1 MYSNLLVPLL
11 IALALA
17 LTALVLVAARQPV
30 ARRLAFRQLAR
41 RRTEAALVTGGSV
54 LGTAII
60 IGALVVG
67 DTLNFSVRQ
76 EAYRTLGPV
85 DERVVAPPG
94 PAGRTVAERLAA
106 LADDPDIDGVLSAQA
121 AQASAVSRSGGRTVA
136 EPRVLAWQMDF
147 DKASGFGAA
156 GGESGIDGPN
166 PEPGEV
172 VINAPLA
179 QSLRVGAGQ
188 PITLYLF
195 GTPHTYRVDRVV
207 PEQGLAGVGL
217 GGRLNRDAFLAPGA
231 LDAAARAAASDA
243 GPRSV
248 TFVSNRGGVESG
260 NALTPQVTSD
270 IRRALGPVAAET
282 AIETPKQTV
291 LRDAKQAGDSL
302 GALFLMIGSFS
313 IIAGALL
320 LVNIFVMLGE
330 ERKSQMGMMRAI
342 GMKRSRL
349 VSSFTVE
356 GATYALLSAVPG
368 VAIGVAVG
376 WGVAVVA
383 AEIFSG
389 WSVGGSSIRIA
400 FAVTPTSVVN
410 GLAMGL
416 LIAFA
421 AILATSVRISRFNI
435 IAAIRDLPTTPGR
448 EPRRRLLVVF
458 TALAVL
464 CALVAV
470 PAVARSQPDATYLMP
485 ALALAFATPLLLRVL
500 PRHAATTLVAGT
512 VLAWTLLAP
521 VVRPRIFDT
530 PSMSVYVVQ
539 GALAAFSAVVL
550 VSNNQ
555 KTLVRP
561 ARRFLERPSE
571 SGLAARLAVAYPL
584 AKRFRTGATLVMYT
598 LIVFVLVLLT
608 QISGILR
615 AGVDG
620 VVTDATA
627 GYSLRL
633 DYNPQVAGERLIAE
647 LRTGPSAAGIAKVT
661 PLLNATGRATDPGH
675 RSTQP
680 LDVAAV
686 GVPEAAITG
695 ITFRERLS
703 GLPNDPAVWNALA
716 TDPRYV
722 VIDGFFG
729 STGGPAGDYYDP
741 GDTLTVTDPRT
752 GRSEQKVIAGVL
764 SNGMV
769 FYPGTGASSTTYPVV
784 MGERGMRE
792 LFDDQAQNASALV
805 STRPGTSPDTLATQ
819 LQGEQLSS
827 SLVATPIASEI
838 RDQFDSST
846 AFFRLMQGFL
856 ALGLGIGITGLGV
869 VMVRAV
875 RERRRTIGILRALG
889 FRARTVQ
896 RSFLWESAF
905 VAVEGIVLGSLLGV
919 LTTWL
924 MYANSAAFTGLEGG
938 FPIEWTSIGGLA
950 AATFAASLL
959 ATVGPAR
966 RAASIR
972 PARAVRVAD

>member
-1 MYSNLLVPLL
+1 MYPNLLAPLL
-11 IALALA
+11 IALACALA
-17 LTALVLVAARQPV
+17 GLVLVAVRQPV
-30 ARRLAFRQLAR
+30 SRRLAFRQLAR
-41 RRTEAALVTGGSV
+41 RRTEAALVIGGSV

-94 PAGRTVAERLAA
+94 PAGRTVTERLAA
-106 LADDPDIDGVLSAQA
+106 LADSPDVDGVLNAKA
-121 AQASAVSRSGGRTVA
+121 TQASAVGRTDSRTVA

-147 DKASGFGAA
+147 KEASRFGAP
-156 GGESGIDGPN
+156 GGDPGLGGPN
-166 PEPGEV
+166 PEPGQV
-172 VINAPLA
+172 VINEPLA
-179 QSLRVGAGQ
+179 RSLRVRAGE

-195 GTPHTYRVDRVV
+195 GTPQTYRVDRVV

-217 GGRLNRDAFLAPGA
+217 GGRLNRDAFLAPGT
-231 LDAAARAAASDA
+231 LDSAARAAGAE
-243 GPRSV
+243 PRSV

-260 NALTPQVTSD
+260 DALTARVTAD
-270 IRRALGPVAAET
+270 IRQALGPLSGQA
-282 AIETPKQTV
+282 AIETPKHTV

-330 ERKSQMGMMRAI
+330 ERKSQMGMVRAV

-349 VSSFTVE
+349 VGSFTLE
-356 GATYALLSAVPG
+356 GAAYALLSAVPG
-368 VAIGVAVG
+368 VAIGVGVG

-383 AEIFSG
+383 AEIFRG

-400 FAVTPTSVVN
+400 FAVTPTSILN
-410 GLAMGL
+410 GLALGL
-416 LIAFA
+416 LIALA
-421 AILATSVRISRFNI
+421 AVLATSVRISRFNI
-435 IAAIRDLPTTPGR
+435 IAAIRDLPASPGR
-448 EPRRRLLVVF
+448 RPRRRLLIVSS
-458 TALAVL
+458 TLAVL

-485 ALALAFATPLLLRVL
+485 ALALAFATPALLRVL
-500 PRHAATTLVAGT
+500 PRHATTTLVAGA
-512 VLAWTLLAP
+512 VLLWTLLAP

-530 PSMSVYVVQ
+530 PSMSVYVIQ

-550 VSNNQ
+550 VSDNQ
-555 KTLVRP
+555 RTLLRPVRG
-561 ARRFLERPSE
+561 FLEKPSE

-608 QISGILR
+608 EISGVLR

-620 VVTDATA
+620 VVADATA

-633 DYNPQVAGERLIAE
+633 DYNPQVAGDRLAAE
-647 LRTGPSAAGIAKVT
+647 LRNGPSAAGISAVT
-661 PLLNATGRATDPGH
+661 PLLNATGRATDPGN

-686 GVPEAAITG
+686 GVPDGSITG
-695 ITFRERLS
+695 ITFRERLT
-703 GLPNDPAVWNALA
+703 GLADDPAVWRALA
-716 TDPRYV
+716 ADPRYV
-722 VIDGFFG
+722 VLDGFFG

-741 GDTLTVTDPRT
+741 GDTLTLTDPRT

-764 SNGMV
+764 DNGRV

-784 MGERGMRE
+784 MGEGGMRG
-792 LFDDQAQNASALV
+792 LFGDQAQNASALV
-805 STRPGTSPDTLATQ
+805 RTRPGTSPDALAPQ

-827 SLVATPIASEI
+827 SLVATPIASDI
-838 RDQFDSST
+838 RRQFDSST

-856 ALGLGIGITGLGV
+856 ALGLGVGITGLGV

-875 RERRRTIGILRALG
+875 RERRRTIGILRGLG
-889 FRARTVQ
+889 FQARTVQ

-924 MYANSAAFTGLEGG
+924 MYQNSAAFEGLEGG
-938 FPIEWTSIGGLA
+938 FPVEWAGVGGLA

-959 ATVGPAR
+959 ATIGPAR
-966 RAASIR
+966 RAAAIR
-972 PARAVRVAD
+972 PALAVRVAE

>member
-1 MYSNLLVPLL
+1 MYPNLLVPLL
-11 IALALA
+11 VVLAVALAV
-17 LTALVLVAARQPV
+17 LVLVAVRQPV
-30 ARRLAFRQLAR
+30 PRRLAFRQLAR
-41 RRTEAALVTGGSV
+41 RRTEAALVIGGSV

-85 DERVVAPPG
+85 DERVVAPAG
-94 PAGRTVAERLAA
+94 PVGRTVTERLAG
-106 LADDPDIDGVLSAQA
+106 LADDHDVDGVLSAEVT
-121 AQASAVSRSGGRTVA
+121 QASAVSGTGSRTVA

-147 DKASGFGAA
+147 KEAAGFGAQ
-156 GGESGIDGPN
+156 GGDSGLGGPN
-166 PEPGEV
+166 PKPGHV
-172 VINAPLA
+172 VVNEPLA
-179 QSLRVGAGQ
+179 RSLSVGAGQ

-195 GTPHTYRVDRVV
+195 GAPQTFRVDRVV
-207 PEQGLAGVGL
+207 PERGLAGVGL
-217 GGRLNRDAFLAPGA
+217 GGRMNHDAFLAPGT
-231 LDAAARAAASDA
+231 LESAARAA
-243 GPRSV
+243 GGEPRSV

-260 NALTPQVTSD
+260 DALTARVTAD
-270 IRRALGPVAAET
+270 IRRTLGPHADQT
-282 AIETPKQTV
+282 AIETPKHTV

-330 ERKSQMGMMRAI
+330 ERKSQMGMVRAV

-349 VSSFTVE
+349 VGSFTLE
-356 GATYALLSAVPG
+356 GAAYALLSALPG
-368 VAIGVAVG
+368 VAIGVGVG

-383 AEIFSG
+383 AEVFRG

-400 FAVTPTSVVN
+400 FAVTPTSVLN

-416 LIAFA
+416 LIALA
-421 AILATSVRISRFNI
+421 AILATSLRISRFNI
-435 IAAIRDLPTTPGR
+435 IAAIRDLPASPGR
-448 EPRRRLLVVF
+448 GPRRRLLIVSG
-458 TALAVL
+458 ALALL
-464 CALVAV
+464 CALVAF

-485 ALALAFATPLLLRVL
+485 ALALAFATPALLRVL
-500 PRHAATTLVAGT
+500 PRHATTNLVAGA

-530 PSMSVYVVQ
+530 PSMSVYVIQ

-550 VSNNQ
+550 VSENQ
-555 KTLVRP
+555 KALLRP
-561 ARRFLERPSE
+561 ARRLLERPSE

-608 QISGILR
+608 EISGILR

-620 VVTDATA
+620 VVADATA

-633 DYNPQVAGERLIAE
+633 DYNPQSSPGRFVSE
-647 LRTGPSAAGIAKVT
+647 LRNGRSAAEIAAVT

-675 RSTQP
+675 RSPQP
-680 LDVAAV
+680 LDAAVV
-686 GVPEAAITG
+686 GVPDGAVTG
-695 ITFRERLS
+695 ITFRERLP
-703 GLPNDPAVWNALA
+703 GLADDATVWRALA
-716 TDPRYV
+716 SDPRYV

-741 GDTLTVTDPRT
+741 GDALTLTDPRT

-769 FYPGTGASSTTYPVV
+769 FYPGTGSRSTTYPVV
-784 MGERGMRE
+784 TSEQATRE
-792 LFDDQAQNASALV
+792 LFGDQAQNASALV
-805 STRPGTSPDTLATQ
+805 RNRPGTSPDALASR

-827 SLVATPIASEI
+827 SLVATPIESDV
-838 RDQFDSST
+838 RRQFDSST
-846 AFFRLMQGFL
+846 AFFRLMQSFL
-856 ALGLGIGITGLGV
+856 ALGLGVGITGLGV
-869 VMVRAV
+869 VMVRSV

-889 FRARTVQ
+889 FRARTIQ

-905 VAVEGIVLGSLLGV
+905 IATEGIVLGSLLGV

-924 MYANSAAFTGLEGG
+924 MYSNSAAFEGLEGG
-938 FPIEWTSIGGLA
+938 FPVEWGNITGLA

-959 ATVGPAR
+959 ATIGPAR
-966 RAASIR
+966 RAAAIR
-972 PARAVRVAD
+972 PALAVRVSE

>member
-1 MYSNLLVPLL
+1 MYPNLLVPLL
-11 IALALA
+11 SALVLALA
-17 LTALVLVAARQPV
+17 ALVLVAVRQPV
-30 ARRLAFRQLAR
+30 SRRLAFRQVAR
-41 RRTEAALVTGGSV
+41 RRTEAVLVIGGSM
-54 LGTAII
+54 LGTAIV

-94 PAGRTVAERLAA
+94 PTGRVVTERLAG
-106 LADDPDIDGVLSAQA
+106 LVGDPDVDGVLNAGA
-121 AQASAVSRSGGRTVA
+121 AQASAVSGAGGRKVA

-147 DKASGFGAA
+147 DKASRFGAA
-156 GGESGIDGPN
+156 GGDSGLGGPN
-166 PEPGEV
+166 PKPGQV
-172 VINAPLA
+172 VVNEPLA
-179 QSLRVGAGQ
+179 RSLSVGAGD
-188 PITLYLF
+188 PITVYLF
-195 GTPHTYRVDRVV
+195 GAPQTYRVERVV

-217 GGRLNRDAFLAPGA
+217 GGRLNRDVFLPPQA
-231 LDAAARAAASDA
+231 LDSAARAA
-243 GPRSV
+243 GTEPRSV

-260 NALTPQVTSD
+260 EALTDRVTTD
-270 IRRALGPVAAET
+270 IRQALGPLADQT
-282 AIETPKQTV
+282 AIDTPKHTV

-330 ERKSQMGMMRAI
+330 ERKSQMGMVRAV

-349 VSSFTVE
+349 VGSFTLE
-356 GATYALLSAVPG
+356 GATYALLSALPG

-383 AEIFSG
+383 AQIFQG

-400 FAVTPTSVVN
+400 FAITPTSVLN

-435 IAAIRDLPTTPGR
+435 IAAIRDLPATPGQR
-448 EPRRRLLVVF
+448 PRRRLLAVS
-458 TALAVL
+458 TTLAVL

-485 ALALAFATPLLLRVL
+485 ALALAFATPALLRVL
-500 PRHAATTLVAGT
+500 PRHTVTTLVAGA

-521 VVRPRIFDT
+521 VIRPRIFDT
-530 PSMSVYVVQ
+530 PSMSVYVIQ

-550 VSNNQ
+550 VSDNQ
-555 KTLVRP
+555 KTLLRPVR
-561 ARRFLERPSE
+561 RLLQRPTE
-571 SGLAARLAVAYPL
+571 GGLAARLAVAYPL

-608 QISGILR
+608 EISGILR

-620 VVTDATA
+620 VVADATA

-633 DYNPQVAGERLIAE
+633 DYNPEVAGDRLVSD
-647 LRTGPSAAGIAKVT
+647 LRGGPSAAGISAVT
-661 PLLNATGRATDPGH
+661 PLLNATGRATDPGG
-675 RSTQP
+675 RGPQP
-680 LDVAAV
+680 LDTAVV
-686 GVPEAAITG
+686 GVPDGAISG
-695 ITFRERLS
+695 ITFRERLP
-703 GLPNDPAVWNALA
+703 GLADDPAVWRALA
-716 TDPRYV
+716 SDPRYV
-722 VIDGFFG
+722 VLDGFFG
-729 STGGPAGDYYDP
+729 STGGPVGDYYDP
-741 GDTLTVTDPRT
+741 GDTLTLTDPRT

-784 MGERGMRE
+784 MSEQATHE
-792 LFDDQAQNASALV
+792 LFGSQAQNASALV
-805 STRPGTSPDTLATQ
+805 RTSPGTAPDTLATQ

-827 SLVATPIASEI
+827 SLVATPIESDI
-838 RDQFDSST
+838 RRQFDSST

-856 ALGLGIGITGLGV
+856 VLGLGVGITGLGV

-896 RSFLWESAF
+896 RSFLWESTF

-924 MYANSAAFTGLEGG
+924 MYQNSAAFEGLEGG
-938 FPIEWTSIGGLA
+938 FPVEWASVGGLA
-950 AATFAASLL
+950 AATFVASLL
-959 ATVGPAR
+959 ATIGPAR
-966 RAASIR
+966 RAAAIR
-972 PARAVRVAD
+972 PALAVRVTE

>member
-1 MYSNLLVPLL
+1 MYPNLLVPLL
-11 IALALA
+11 AALALA
-17 LTALVLVAARQPV
+17 LAALVVVAVRQPV
-30 ARRLAFRQLAR
+30 SRRLAFRQVAR
-41 RRTEAALVTGGSV
+41 RRTEAALVIGGSM
-54 LGTAII
+54 LGTAIV

-94 PAGRTVAERLAA
+94 PTGRAVTERLAV
-106 LADDPDIDGVLSAQA
+106 LTGDPDVDGVLSAQA
-121 AQASAVSRSGGRTVA
+121 TQASAVSGTAGLRAA

-147 DKASGFGAA
+147 DKAARFGSPGGDSGLG
-156 GGESGIDGPN
+156 GPN
-166 PEPGEV
+166 PEPGTV
-172 VINAPLA
+172 VVNEPLA
-179 QSLRVGAGQ
+179 RSLSLGAGD

-195 GTPHTYRVDRVV
+195 GAPGTYRVERVV

-217 GGRLNRDAFLAPGA
+217 GGRLNRDVFLPPGT
-231 LDAAARAAASDA
+231 LDSAARAAGAE
-243 GPRSV
+243 PRSV
-248 TFVSNRGGVESG
+248 TFVSNRGGVEG
-260 NALTPQVTSD
+260 GEALTDRVTAD
-270 IRRALGPVAAET
+270 IRQALGPFAGRT
-282 AIETPKQTV
+282 TIETPKHTV
-291 LRDAKQAGDSL
+291 LRDARQAGDSL

-330 ERKSQMGMMRAI
+330 ERKSQMGMVRAV

-349 VSSFTVE
+349 VGSFALE
-356 GATYALLSAVPG
+356 GATYASLSALPG

-383 AEIFSG
+383 AQIFQG

-400 FAVTPTSVVN
+400 FAVTPTSILN
-410 GLAMGL
+410 GLALGL

-435 IAAIRDLPTTPGR
+435 IAAIRDLPTAPGR
-448 EPRRRLLVVF
+448 GPRRRLLAVC

-464 CALVAV
+464 CAFAAV

-485 ALALAFATPLLLRVL
+485 ALALAFATPALLRVL
-500 PRHAATTLVAGT
+500 PRHTVTTSVAGA

-521 VVRPRIFDT
+521 VLRPRIFDA
-530 PSMSVYVVQ
+530 PSMSVYVIQ
-539 GALAAFSAVVL
+539 GSLAAFSAVVL
-550 VSNNQ
+550 VSDNQ
-555 KTLVRP
+555 KTLLRPVR
-561 ARRFLERPSE
+561 RLLQRPTE

-608 QISGILR
+608 EISGILR

-620 VVTDATA
+620 VVSDATA

-633 DYNPQVAGERLIAE
+633 DYNPQVAGDRLVSDI
-647 LRTGPSAAGIAKVT
+647 RGGPSGARISAVT
-661 PLLNATGRATDPGH
+661 PLLNATGQATDPGH
-675 RSTQP
+675 RSPRP
-680 LDVAAV
+680 LDTAVV
-686 GVPEAAITG
+686 GVPDGAISG
-695 ITFRERLS
+695 ITFRERLP
-703 GLPNDPAVWNALA
+703 GLANDAAVWRALA
-716 TDPRYV
+716 SDPRYV
-722 VIDGFFG
+722 VLDAFFG

-741 GDTLTVTDPRT
+741 GDGLTLKDPRT

-764 SNGMV
+764 SNGLV

-784 MGERGMRE
+784 MSAQGTRE
-792 LFDDQAQNASALV
+792 LFGAQAQNASALV
-805 STRPGTSPDTLATQ
+805 RTGPGTSPDALATR

-827 SLVATPIASEI
+827 SLVATPIESDI
-838 RDQFDSST
+838 RRQFDSST

-856 ALGLGIGITGLGV
+856 ALGLGVGITGLGV

-896 RSFLWESAF
+896 RSFLWESSF

-924 MYANSAAFTGLEGG
+924 MYANSAAFEGLEGG
-938 FPIEWTSIGGLA
+938 FPVEWTSICGLA

-959 ATVGPAR
+959 ATIGPAR
-966 RAASIR
+966 RAAAIR
-972 PARAVRVAD
+972 PALAVRVTE

>member
-1 MYSNLLVPLL
+1 MYPNLLAPLL
-11 IALALA
+11 IALAVALA
-17 LTALVLVAARQPV
+17 ALVLVTARQPV
-30 ARRLAFRQLAR
+30 SRRLAFRQIAR
-41 RRTEAALVTGGSV
+41 RRTEAALVIGGSV

-85 DERVVAPPG
+85 DERVIAPPG
-94 PAGRTVAERLAA
+94 PAGRTVAERLAV
-106 LADDPDIDGVLSAQA
+106 LADDPDVDGVLNAQA
-121 AQASAVSRSGGRTVA
+121 SQASAVSRSGGRTVA

-166 PEPGEV
+166 PKPGEV

-195 GTPHTYRVDRVV
+195 GTPHTYRVDRVL

-217 GGRLNRDAFLAPGA
+217 GGRLNRDVFLAPA
-231 LDAAARAAASDA
+231 TLESAARAARAE
-243 GPRSV
+243 PRSV

-260 NALTPQVTSD
+260 DALTPQVTSD
-270 IRRALGPVAAET
+270 IRRALGPLAAQT
-282 AIETPKQTV
+282 AVETPKHTV

-330 ERKSQMGMMRAI
+330 ERKAQMGMVRAI

-356 GATYALLSAVPG
+356 GACYALLSAVPG

-400 FAVTPTSVVN
+400 FAITPTSVLN

-435 IAAIRDLPTTPGR
+435 IAAIRDLPATPGH
-448 EPRRRLLVVF
+448 EPRRRLLVVS
-458 TALAVL
+458 TALAAL

-500 PRHAATTLVAGT
+500 PRHTATTLVAGT

-530 PSMSVYVVQ
+530 PSMSVYVIQ

-555 KTLVRP
+555 RTLIRP

-608 QISGILR
+608 EISGILR

-620 VVTDATA
+620 VVDDATA

-647 LRTGPSAAGIAKVT
+647 LRTGPSAAGIATVT

-686 GVPEAAITG
+686 GVPAGAITG

-729 STGGPAGDYYDP
+729 STGGPGGDYYDP

-792 LFDDQAQNASALV
+792 LFADQAQNASALV
-805 STRPGTSPDTLATQ
+805 STRPGTSPDALAPQ

-838 RDQFDSST
+838 RHQFDSST

-905 VAVEGIVLGSLLGV
+905 VAAEGIVLGSLLGV

-950 AATFAASLL
+950 AATFVASLL
-959 ATVGPAR
+959 ATIGPAR
-966 RAASIR
+966 RAAAIR
-972 PARAVRVAD
+972 PARAVRVTE

>member
-1 MYSNLLVPLL
+1 MMYPNLLTPLL
-11 IALALA
+11 VALALA
-17 LTALVLVAARQPV
+17 LAALVLVAVRQPV
-30 ARRLAFRQLAR
+30 SRRLAFRQVAR
-41 RRTEAALVTGGSV
+41 RRTEAALVIGGSV

-94 PAGRTVAERLAA
+94 PAGRAVADRLAA
-106 LADDPDIDGVLSAQA
+106 LMDDPDVDGVLSARA
-121 AQASAVSRSGGRTVA
+121 TQASAVSRSDDGTVA

-147 DKASGFGAA
+147 DRAADFGAA
-156 GGESGIDGPN
+156 GGKSGIDGPG
-166 PEPGEV
+166 PKPGGV
-172 VINAPLA
+172 VINTPLA
-179 QSLRVGAGQ
+179 QSLGVGAGE

-217 GGRLNRDAFLAPGA
+217 GGRLNRDAFVAPGV
-231 LDAAARAAASDA
+231 LDAAARAAGAE
-243 GPRSV
+243 PRSV
-248 TFVSNRGGVESG
+248 TFVSNRGGVEG
-260 NALTPQVTSD
+260 GDALTPQVTSD
-270 IRRALGPVAAET
+270 IRQALGPLAAQT
-282 AIETPKQTV
+282 AIETPKHTV

-330 ERKSQMGMMRAI
+330 ERKSQMGMVRAI

-349 VSSFTVE
+349 VASFTVE
-356 GATYALLSAVPG
+356 GAAYALLSALPG
-368 VAIGVAVG
+368 VAIGVGVG

-400 FAVTPTSVVN
+400 FAVTPTSILN
-410 GLAMGL
+410 GVALGL

-435 IAAIRDLPTTPGR
+435 IAAIRDLPAAPGR
-448 EPRRRLLVVF
+448 APRRRLLVVSS
-458 TALAVL
+458 ALAVL
-464 CALVAV
+464 CAFAAV

-485 ALALAFATPLLLRVL
+485 ALALAFATPALLRLL
-500 PRHAATTLVAGT
+500 PRHTVTTLVAGA

-550 VSNNQ
+550 VSDNQ
-555 KTLVRP
+555 KTLLRPVR
-561 ARRFLERPSE
+561 RLLERPSE

-608 QISGILR
+608 EISGILR

-620 VVTDATA
+620 VVDDATA

-633 DYNPQVAGERLIAE
+633 DYNPQVAGDRLVAE
-647 LRTGPSAAGIAKVT
+647 LSGGPSAAGIATVA
-661 PLLNATGRATDPGH
+661 PLLNAAGRATDPGN
-675 RSTQP
+675 RSDQP
-680 LDVAAV
+680 LDIAAV
-686 GVPEAAITG
+686 GVPDGAITG
-695 ITFRERLS
+695 ITFRERLP
-703 GLPNDPAVWNALA
+703 GLDDDPAVWRALA
-716 TDPRYV
+716 TDPRFV

-752 GRSEQKVIAGVL
+752 GRDAEKVIAGVL

-792 LFDDQAQNASALV
+792 LFADQAQNASALV
-805 STRPGTSPDTLATQ
+805 GTRPGTSPDTLATQ

-838 RDQFDSST
+838 RGQFDSST

-856 ALGLGIGITGLGV
+856 ALGLGVGITGLGV

-889 FRARTVQ
+889 FRARTVR
-896 RSFLWESAF
+896 RSFLAESAF
-905 VAVEGIVLGSLLGV
+905 VAAEGIVLGSLLGV

-924 MYANSAAFTGLEGG
+924 MYHNSAAFTGLEGG
-938 FPIEWTSIGGLA
+938 FPIAWGSIGGLA

-959 ATVGPAR
+959 ATLGPAR
-966 RAASIR
+966 RAAAIR
-972 PARAVRVAD
+972 PARAVRVAE

>member
-1 MYSNLLVPLL
+1 MMYPNLLAPLL
-11 IALALA
+11 VALAVALVALAL
-17 LTALVLVAARQPV
+17 VAVRQPV
-30 ARRLAFRQLAR
+30 SRRLAFRQLAR
-41 RRTEAALVTGGSV
+41 RRTEAALVIGGSV

-94 PAGRTVAERLAA
+94 PAGRTVAERLAV
-106 LADDPDIDGVLSAQA
+106 LTGDPDVDGVLTAQA
-121 AQASAVSRSGGRTVA
+121 TQASAVSRSGGHPVA

-147 DKASGFGAA
+147 DKASRFGTP
-156 GGESGIDGPN
+156 GGESGLAGPA
-166 PEPGEV
+166 PKPGEV
-172 VINAPLA
+172 VVNAPLA
-179 QSLRVGAGQ
+179 QSLRVGAGE

-195 GTPHTYRVDRVV
+195 GVPHTFRVDRVA

-217 GGRLNRDAFLAPGA
+217 GGRLNRNAFLAPGT
-231 LDAAARAAASDA
+231 LDAAARAAGTEA
-243 GPRSV
+243 RSV

-260 NALTPQVTSD
+260 DALTPAVTAD
-270 IRRALGPVAAET
+270 IREAMGPLSGRA
-282 AIETPKQTV
+282 AIDTPKHTV
-291 LRDAKQAGDSL
+291 LRDAQKAGDSL

-330 ERKSQMGMMRAI
+330 ERKAQMGMVRAI

-349 VSSFTVE
+349 VGSFTLE
-356 GATYALLSAVPG
+356 GAAYALLSALPG

-383 AEIFSG
+383 AQIFEG
-389 WSVGGSSIRIA
+389 WSVGGSSLRIA
-400 FAVTPTSVVN
+400 FDVTPTSLLN

-421 AILATSVRISRFNI
+421 AILGTSVRISRFNI
-435 IAAIRDLPTTPGR
+435 IAAIRDLPSAPGR
-448 EPRRRLLVVF
+448 GPRRRLLVVCGALSVLF
-458 TALAVL
+458 TLA
-464 CALVAV
+464 AV

-485 ALALAFATPLLLRVL
+485 ALALAFATPVLLRVM
-500 PRHAATTLVAGT
+500 PRHTVTTLVAGA

-521 VVRPRIFDT
+521 VLRPRIFDT
-530 PSMSVYVVQ
+530 PSMSVYVIQ
-539 GALAAFSAVVL
+539 GSLAAFSAVVL

-555 KTLVRP
+555 KTLLRP
-561 ARRFLERPSE
+561 VRRFLERPSE
-571 SGLAARLAVAYPL
+571 SGLATRLAVAYPL

-608 QISGILR
+608 EISGILR

-620 VVTDATA
+620 VVADATA

-633 DYNPQVAGERLIAE
+633 DYNPQVAGDRLPTE
-647 LRTGPSAAGIAKVT
+647 LSGGPSAAGISAVT

-686 GVPEAAITG
+686 GVPDDAITG
-695 ITFRERLS
+695 ITFRERLP
-703 GLPNDPAVWNALA
+703 GLADDPAVWRALA

-722 VIDGFFG
+722 VLDGFFG

-752 GRSEQKVIAGVL
+752 GLSEQKIIAGVL
-764 SNGMV
+764 GNGMV
-769 FYPGTGASSTTYPVV
+769 FYPGTGATSTTYPVV
-784 MGERGMRE
+784 MGEQSMRL
-792 LFDDQAQNASALV
+792 LFGGQAQNASALV
-805 STRPGTSPDTLATQ
+805 RTSPGTSPDALATR
-819 LQGEQLSS
+819 LQGERLSS

-838 RDQFDSST
+838 RHQFDSST

-856 ALGLGIGITGLGV
+856 ALGLGVGITGLGV

-889 FRARTVQ
+889 FRAGTVR

-905 VAVEGIVLGSLLGV
+905 VASEGIVLGSLLGV

-924 MYANSAAFTGLEGG
+924 MYRNSAAFEGLEGS
-938 FPIEWTSIGGLA
+938 FPVEWTSICGLA

-959 ATVGPAR
+959 ATLGPAR
-966 RAASIR
+966 RAAAIR
-972 PARAVRVAD
+972 PAQAVRVAD

>member
-1 MYSNLLVPLL
+1 MYPNLLVPLL
-11 IALALA
+11 VTLGLAFA
-17 LTALVLVAARQPV
+17 ALVLVAVRQPV
-30 ARRLAFRQLAR
+30 SRRLAFRQVAR
-41 RRTEAALVTGGSV
+41 RRTEAALVIGGSM
-54 LGTAII
+54 LGTAIV

-85 DERVVAPPG
+85 DERIVAPPG
-94 PAGRTVAERLAA
+94 PTGRAVTERLAV
-106 LADDPDIDGVLSAQA
+106 LADDPDVDGVLSARA
-121 AQASAVSRSGGRTVA
+121 TQASAVSGAADRRTA

-147 DKASGFGAA
+147 GDASRFGSP
-156 GGESGIDGPN
+156 GGDSGLGGPN
-166 PEPGEV
+166 PKPGQV
-172 VINAPLA
+172 VVNEPLA
-179 QSLRVGAGQ
+179 RSLDLGTGD

-195 GTPHTYRVDRVV
+195 GAPGTYRVERVV

-217 GGRLNRDAFLAPGA
+217 GGRLNRDVFLPPGT
-231 LDAAARAAASDA
+231 LDAAARAAGAE
-243 GPRSV
+243 PRSV
-248 TFVSNRGGVESG
+248 TFVSNRGGVERG
-260 NALTPQVTSD
+260 EALTDRVTAD
-270 IRRALGPVAAET
+270 IRQALGPLAGRT

-291 LRDAKQAGDSL
+291 LRDARAAGDSL

-330 ERKSQMGMMRAI
+330 ERKSQMGMVRAV

-349 VSSFTVE
+349 VGSFTLE
-356 GATYALLSAVPG
+356 GATYASLSALPG
-368 VAIGVAVG
+368 VGIGLAVG

-383 AEIFSG
+383 AEIFQG

-400 FAVTPTSVVN
+400 FAVTPTSILN
-410 GLAMGL
+410 GLALGL

-435 IAAIRDLPTTPGR
+435 IAAIRDLPAAPGR
-448 EPRRRLLVVF
+448 EPRRRLLVVS

-464 CALVAV
+464 CALAAV

-485 ALALAFATPLLLRVL
+485 ALALAFAAPALLRVL
-500 PRHAATTLVAGT
+500 PRHTVTTSVAGA

-521 VVRPRIFDT
+521 VLRPRIFDA
-530 PSMSVYVVQ
+530 PSMSVYVIQ

-550 VSNNQ
+550 VSDNQ
-555 KTLVRP
+555 KTLLRP
-561 ARRFLERPSE
+561 ARRLLQRPTE
-571 SGLAARLAVAYPL
+571 GGLAARLAIAYPL

-608 QISGILR
+608 EISGILR

-620 VVTDATA
+620 VVADATA

-633 DYNPQVAGERLIAE
+633 DYNPQVAGDRLLSGI
-647 LRTGPSAAGIAKVT
+647 RSGPSAARISAVT
-661 PLLNATGRATDPGH
+661 PLLNATGQATDPGH
-675 RSTQP
+675 RGPRP
-680 LDVAAV
+680 LDTAVV
-686 GVPEAAITG
+686 GVPDGAITG
-695 ITFRERLS
+695 ITFRERLP
-703 GLPNDPAVWNALA
+703 GLADDAAVWRALA
-716 TDPRYV
+716 SDPRYV
-722 VIDGFFG
+722 VLDAFFG

-741 GDTLTVTDPRT
+741 GATLTLRDPRT

-764 SNGMV
+764 SNGLV
-769 FYPGTGASSTTYPVV
+769 FYPATGASSTTYPVV
-784 MGERGMRE
+784 MSEQGTRE
-792 LFDDQAQNASALV
+792 LFGAQAQNASALV
-805 STRPGTSPDTLATQ
+805 RTGPGTSPDALATR
-819 LQGEQLSS
+819 LQGEQLSA
-827 SLVATPIASEI
+827 SLVATPIESDI
-838 RDQFDSST
+838 RQQFDSST

-856 ALGLGIGITGLGV
+856 ALGLGVGITGLGV

-896 RSFLWESAF
+896 RSFLWESTF

-924 MYANSAAFTGLEGG
+924 MYSNSAAFEGLEGG
-938 FPIEWTSIGGLA
+938 FPVEWTSILALA
-950 AATFAASLL
+950 AATFVASLL
-959 ATVGPAR
+959 ATIGPAR
-966 RAASIR
+966 RAAAIR
-972 PARAVRVAD
+972 PALAVRVTE

>member
-1 MYSNLLVPLL
+1 MYPNLLAPLL

-17 LTALVLVAARQPV
+17 VAALVLVTVRQPV
-30 ARRLAFRQLAR
+30 SRRLAFRQLAR
-41 RRTEAALVTGGSV
+41 RRTEAALVIGGSV

-94 PAGRTVAERLAA
+94 PAGREVAERLAV
-106 LADDPDIDGVLSAQA
+106 LEGDPDVDGVLNAQA
-121 AQASAVSRSGGRTVA
+121 TQASAVSRSGDRTVA

-156 GGESGIDGPN
+156 GGGSGIDGPG
-166 PEPGEV
+166 PRTGEV

-217 GGRLNRDAFLAPGA
+217 GGRLNRDAFLAPGT
-231 LDAAARAAASDA
+231 LESAARAAGAE
-243 GPRSV
+243 PRSV

-260 NALTPQVTSD
+260 DALTARVTSD
-270 IRRALGPVAAET
+270 VREALGPLASRT
-282 AIETPKQTV
+282 AIETPKHTV
-291 LRDAKQAGDSL
+291 LREAEEAGDSL

-330 ERKSQMGMMRAI
+330 ERKSQMGMVRAI

-349 VSSFTVE
+349 VASFTVE
-356 GATYALLSAVPG
+356 GAAYALLSALPG

-376 WGVAVVA
+376 WGVSVVA
-383 AEIFSG
+383 AQIFSG

-400 FAVTPTSVVN
+400 FAVTPTSILN
-410 GLAMGL
+410 GVAMGL

-435 IAAIRDLPTTPGR
+435 IAAIRDLPTTAGR
-448 EPRRRLLVVF
+448 EPRRRLLLVSS
-458 TALAVL
+458 ALTVL

-470 PAVARSQPDATYLMP
+470 PALARSQPDATYLMP
-485 ALALAFATPLLLRVL
+485 ALALAFAAPALSRLL
-500 PRHAATTLVAGT
+500 PRHTVTTLVAGA

-521 VVRPRIFDT
+521 VVRPAIFDT
-530 PSMSVYVVQ
+530 PSMSVYVIQ

-550 VSNNQ
+550 VSDNQ
-555 KTLVRP
+555 KTLLRP
-561 ARRFLERPSE
+561 VRRFLQRPSE
-571 SGLAARLAVAYPL
+571 SGLAKRLAVAYPL

-608 QISGILR
+608 EISGILR

-620 VVTDATA
+620 VVADATA

-633 DYNPQVAGERLIAE
+633 DYNPQVAGDRLVAE
-647 LRTGPSAAGIAKVT
+647 LRDGPSSAGIATTT

-680 LDVAAV
+680 LDIAAV
-686 GVPEAAITG
+686 GVPDGAITG
-695 ITFRERLS
+695 ITFRERLP
-703 GLPNDPAVWNALA
+703 GLADDPAVWRTLA
-716 TDPRYV
+716 SDPRYV

-752 GRSEQKVIAGVL
+752 GRAEQKVIAGVL

-784 MGERGMRE
+784 MGERSMRG
-792 LFDDQAQNASALV
+792 LFGGQAQNASALV
-805 STRPGTSPDTLATQ
+805 STRPGTSPDALATQ

-838 RDQFDSST
+838 RHQFDSST

-856 ALGLGIGITGLGV
+856 ALGLGVGITGLGV

-889 FRARTVQ
+889 FRARTVR

-905 VAVEGIVLGSLLGV
+905 VASEGIVLGSLLGV

-924 MYANSAAFTGLEGG
+924 MYRNSAAFTGLEGG
-938 FPIEWTSIGGLA
+938 FPVEWTNILGLA

-966 RAASIR
+966 RAAAIR

>member
-1 MYSNLLVPLL
+1 MMYPNLLAPLL
-11 IALALA
+11 IVLALA
-17 LTALVLVAARQPV
+17 LGALVLVVVRQPV
-30 ARRLAFRQLAR
+30 SRRLAFRQLAR
-41 RRTEAALVTGGSV
+41 RRTEAALVIGGSV

-94 PAGRTVAERLAA
+94 PAGRAVADRLAV
-106 LADDPDIDGVLSAQA
+106 LEDDADVDGVLSAQA
-121 AQASAVSRSGGRTVA
+121 TQASAVSRSDGRTVA

-156 GGESGIDGPN
+156 GGKSGIEGPE
-166 PEPGEV
+166 PKPGEV
-172 VINAPLA
+172 VINTPLA

-195 GTPHTYRVDRVV
+195 GSPHTFRVERVV

-217 GGRLNRDAFLAPGA
+217 GGRLNRDAFLAPGT
-231 LDAAARAAASDA
+231 LDAAARATGAE
-243 GPRSV
+243 PRSV
-248 TFVSNRGGVESG
+248 TFVSNRGGVEG
-260 NALTPQVTSD
+260 GDALTSQVTSD
-270 IRRALGPVAAET
+270 IRRALGPLADRT
-282 AIETPKQTV
+282 AIETPKHTV
-291 LRDAKQAGDSL
+291 LRDAQQAGDSL

-330 ERKSQMGMMRAI
+330 ERKSQMGMVRAI

-349 VSSFTVE
+349 VASFTVE
-356 GATYALLSAVPG
+356 GAAYALLSALPG

-383 AEIFSG
+383 AEIFQG

-400 FAVTPTSVVN
+400 FALTPTSILN

-421 AILATSVRISRFNI
+421 AILATSFRISRFNI
-435 IAAIRDLPTTPGR
+435 IAAIRDLPATPGR
-448 EPRRRLLVVF
+448 GPRRRLLVVSS
-458 TALAVL
+458 ALAVL

-485 ALALAFATPLLLRVL
+485 ALALAFAAPALLRLL
-500 PRHAATTLVAGT
+500 PRHTVTTLVAGS
-512 VLAWTLLAP
+512 VLGWTLLAP

-530 PSMSVYVVQ
+530 PSMSVYVIQ

-550 VSNNQ
+550 VSDNQ
-555 KTLVRP
+555 KTLLRPVR
-561 ARRFLERPSE
+561 RLLERPSE

-608 QISGILR
+608 EISGVLR

-620 VVTDATA
+620 VVRDATS

-633 DYNPQVAGERLIAE
+633 DYNPQVAGEGLIAD
-647 LRTGPSAAGIAKVT
+647 LRGGPSADGIATVA
-661 PLLNATGRATDPGH
+661 PLLNASGRATDPGN

-680 LDVAAV
+680 LDIAAV
-686 GVPEAAITG
+686 GVPDGAITG
-695 ITFRERLS
+695 ITFRERLP
-703 GLPNDPAVWNALA
+703 GLGDDPAVWHALA
-716 TDPRYV
+716 TDPRFV

-752 GRSEQKVIAGVL
+752 GRSEQKVVAGVL

-792 LFDDQAQNASALV
+792 LFADQAQNASALV
-805 STRPGTSPDTLATQ
+805 STRPGTSADALATQ

-838 RDQFDSST
+838 RHQFDAST

-856 ALGLGIGITGLGV
+856 ALGLGVGITGLGV

-889 FRARTVQ
+889 FRARTVR
-896 RSFLWESAF
+896 RSFLAESAF
-905 VAVEGIVLGSLLGV
+905 VAAEGIVLGSVLGV

-924 MYANSAAFTGLEGG
+924 MYHNSAAFAGLEGG
-938 FPIEWTSIGGLA
+938 FPVEWSSIVGLA

-959 ATVGPAR
+959 ATVGPSR
-966 RAASIR
+966 RAAAIR
-972 PARAVRVAD
+972 PARAVRVAE

>member
-1 MYSNLLVPLL
+1 MYPNLLVPLL
-11 IALALA
+11 AALALA
-17 LTALVLVAARQPV
+17 LAALVLVALRQPV
-30 ARRLAFRQLAR
+30 SRRLAFRQVAR
-41 RRTEAALVTGGSV
+41 RRTEAALVIGGSM
-54 LGTAII
+54 LGTAIV

-94 PAGRTVAERLAA
+94 PTGHAVAERMAP
-106 LADDPDIDGVLSAQA
+106 LADDPDIDGVLNARA
-121 AQASAVSRSGGRTVA
+121 TQASAVSGAGDPTVA

-147 DKASGFGAA
+147 DKAARFGAP
-156 GGESGIDGPN
+156 GGDSGLGGPN
-166 PEPGEV
+166 PKPGKV
-172 VINAPLA
+172 VVNEPLA
-179 QSLRVGAGQ
+179 RSLSVKAGD
-188 PITLYLF
+188 PVTLYLF
-195 GTPHTYRVDRVV
+195 GVPGTYRVERVV
-207 PEQGLAGVGL
+207 PEEGLAGVGL
-217 GGRLNRDAFLAPGA
+217 GGRMNRDVFLAPGT
-231 LDAAARAAASDA
+231 LDSAARAAGAE
-243 GPRSV
+243 PRSV

-260 NALTPQVTSD
+260 EALTDQVTAD
-270 IRRALGPVAAET
+270 IRQALGPLAGQTE
-282 AIETPKQTV
+282 IETPKQTV

-330 ERKSQMGMMRAI
+330 ERKSQMGMVRAV

-349 VSSFTVE
+349 VGSFTLE
-356 GATYALLSAVPG
+356 GATYALLSALPG

-383 AEIFSG
+383 AQIFQG

-400 FAVTPTSVVN
+400 FAVTPTSILN

-435 IAAIRDLPTTPGR
+435 IAAIRDLPAVPGQG
-448 EPRRRLLVVF
+448 PRRRLLVVSS
-458 TALAVL
+458 ALAVL
-464 CALVAV
+464 CAFVAV

-485 ALALAFATPLLLRVL
+485 ALALAFATPALLRIL
-500 PRHAATTLVAGT
+500 PRHTVTTSVAGA

-530 PSMSVYVVQ
+530 PSMSVYVIQ

-550 VSNNQ
+550 VSDNQ
-555 KTLVRP
+555 RTLLRPVR
-561 ARRFLERPSE
+561 RLLERPTE
-571 SGLAARLAVAYPL
+571 GGLAARLAVAYPL

-608 QISGILR
+608 EISGIIR

-620 VVTDATA
+620 VVADATA

-633 DYNPQVAGERLIAE
+633 DYNPQVAGDRLLAD
-647 LRTGPSAAGIAKVT
+647 LRGGPSAPEIATVT
-661 PLLNATGRATDPGH
+661 PLVNAAGRATDPGH
-675 RSTQP
+675 RSSQP
-680 LDVAAV
+680 LDTAVV
-686 GVPEAAITG
+686 GVPDGAITG
-695 ITFRERLS
+695 ITFRERLP
-703 GLPNDPAVWNALA
+703 GLTNDAAVWQALA
-716 TDPRYV
+716 SDPGYV
-722 VIDGFFG
+722 VLDGFFG

-741 GDTLTVTDPRT
+741 GDTLTLTDPRT

-784 MGERGMRE
+784 ASEQATRE
-792 LFDDQAQNASALV
+792 LFGTQAQNASALV
-805 STRPGTSPDTLATQ
+805 RTSPGTSPDALGTR

-827 SLVATPIASEI
+827 SLVATPIESDI
-838 RDQFDSST
+838 RRQFDSST

-856 ALGLGIGITGLGV
+856 ALGLGVGIIGLGV
-869 VMVRAV
+869 VMVRSV

-896 RSFLWESAF
+896 RSFLWESSF
-905 VAVEGIVLGSLLGV
+905 IAVEGIVLGSLLGV

-924 MYANSAAFTGLEGG
+924 MYANSAAFEGLEGG
-938 FPIEWTSIGGLA
+938 FPVEWTSICVLA

-959 ATVGPAR
+959 ATIGPAR
-966 RAASIR
+966 RAAAIH
-972 PARAVRVAD
+972 PALAVRVTE

>member
-1 MYSNLLVPLL
+1 MMYPNLLAPLS
-11 IALALA
+11 IALAVALA
-17 LTALVLVAARQPV
+17 ALVVVVARQPV
-30 ARRLAFRQLAR
+30 SRRLAFRQLAR
-41 RRTEAALVTGGSV
+41 RRTEAALVIGGSV
-54 LGTAII
+54 LGTAVI

-94 PAGRTVAERLAA
+94 PEGRAVAGRLAA
-106 LADDPDIDGVLSAQA
+106 LDRSPDVDGVLNARATQA
-121 AQASAVSRSGGRTVA
+121 AAVAPSAEGPVA

-147 DKASGFGAA
+147 DEASKFGAA
-156 GGESGIDGPN
+156 GGASGIGGSAPR
-166 PEPGEV
+166 PGEV
-172 VINAPLA
+172 VVNAPLA
-179 QSLRVGAGQ
+179 ESLGVGAGDR
-188 PITLYLF
+188 ITLYLF
-195 GTPHTYRVDRVV
+195 GAPYPYRVDRVV

-217 GGRLNRDAFLAPGA
+217 GGRLNRDAFVPPGA
-231 LDAAARAAASDA
+231 LDAAARAAGAE
-243 GPRSV
+243 PRSV
-248 TFVSNRGGVESG
+248 TFVSNRGGVEG
-260 NALTPQVTSD
+260 GDALTPRVASD
-270 IRRALGPVAAET
+270 IRGALGPLAART
-282 AIETPKQTV
+282 AVDTPKHTV
-291 LRDAKQAGDSL
+291 LRDAEQAGDSL

-330 ERKSQMGMMRAI
+330 ERKSQMGMVRAI

-349 VSSFTVE
+349 VASFTVE
-356 GATYALLSAVPG
+356 GAAYALLSALPG

-389 WSVGGSSIRIA
+389 WSVGGSSLRIV
-400 FAVTPTSVVN
+400 FAVTPTSVLN

-421 AILATSVRISRFNI
+421 AILATSVRISRFNV
-435 IAAIRDLPTTPGR
+435 IAAIRDLPATPGR
-448 EPRRRLLVVF
+448 EPRRRLLVVSSV
-458 TALAVL
+458 LAVL

-470 PAVARSQPDATYLMP
+470 PAVARSRPEATYLMP
-485 ALALAFATPLLLRVL
+485 ALALAFAVPALLRLL
-500 PRHAATTLVAGT
+500 PRHTVTTLVAAS
-512 VLAWTLLAP
+512 VLGWTLLAP

-530 PSMSVYVVQ
+530 PSMSVYVIQ

-550 VSNNQ
+550 VSDNQ
-555 KTLVRP
+555 KTLLRPVRRLL
-561 ARRFLERPSE
+561 ARPSE

-608 QISGILR
+608 EISGILR

-620 VVTDATA
+620 VVDDATA
-627 GYSLRL
+627 GYALRL
-633 DYNPQVAGERLIAE
+633 DYNPQVAGDRLVDE
-647 LRTGPSAAGIAKVT
+647 LRAGPSAAGIVTVT

-675 RSTQP
+675 RTTRP
-680 LDVAAV
+680 LEIAAV
-686 GVPEAAITG
+686 GVPDGAISG
-695 ITFRERLS
+695 ITFRERLP
-703 GLPNDPAVWNALA
+703 GLADDPAVWRALA
-716 TDPRYV
+716 DDPRYV
-722 VIDGFFG
+722 VVDGFFG

-752 GRSEQKVIAGVL
+752 GRGEQKVIVGVL
-764 SNGMV
+764 GNGMV

-784 MGERGMRE
+784 MGEQAMRA
-792 LFDDQAQNASALV
+792 LFGSQAQYASALV
-805 STRPGTSPDTLATQ
+805 RTGPGTSPDALATR

-838 RDQFDSST
+838 RHQFDSST

-856 ALGLGIGITGLGV
+856 ALGLGVGITGLGV

-889 FRARTVQ
+889 FRARTV
-896 RSFLWESAF
+896 RRAFLWESAF
-905 VAVEGIVLGSLLGV
+905 VASEGIVLGSVLGV

-924 MYANSAAFTGLEGG
+924 MYRDSAAFEGLEGG
-938 FPIEWTSIGGLA
+938 FPVEWAGIFGLA

-959 ATVGPAR
+959 ATLGPAR
-966 RAASIR
+966 RAAAIR
-972 PARAVRVAD
+972 PARAVRVTE

>member
-1 MYSNLLVPLL
+1 MMYPNLLAPLL
-11 IALALA
+11 IALAL
-17 LTALVLVAARQPV
+17 VLVALALVAVRQPV
-30 ARRLAFRQLAR
+30 SRRLAFRQLAR
-41 RRTEAALVTGGSV
+41 RRTEAALVIGGSV

-94 PAGRTVAERLAA
+94 PAGRAVTERLAA
-106 LADDPDIDGVLSAQA
+106 LRTGPDVDGVLTARTT
-121 AQASAVSRSGGRTVA
+121 QASGVSRPEGRPVA

-147 DKASGFGAA
+147 DEASRFGAA
-156 GGESGIDGPN
+156 GGSSGLTGPD
-166 PEPGEV
+166 PKPGQV

-179 QSLRVGAGQ
+179 RSLRVGAGE

-195 GTPHTYRVDRVV
+195 GNPHTYRVERVV

-217 GGRLNRDAFLAPGA
+217 GGRLNRDAFLAPGT
-231 LDAAARAAASDA
+231 LDAAARAAGTEARA
-243 GPRSV
+243 V
-248 TFVSNRGGVESG
+248 TFVSNRGGVEG
-260 NALTPQVTSD
+260 GDALTPQVTSD
-270 IRRALGPVAAET
+270 IREALGPLSRQT
-282 AIETPKQTV
+282 TIDTPKHTV

-330 ERKSQMGMMRAI
+330 ERKAQMGMVRAI

-349 VSSFTVE
+349 IGSFTLE
-356 GATYALLSAVPG
+356 GAAYALLSALPG
-368 VAIGVAVG
+368 AAIGVAVG

-383 AEIFSG
+383 AEIFRG

-400 FAVTPTSVVN
+400 FAVTPTSILN
-410 GLAMGL
+410 GVAMGL

-421 AILATSVRISRFNI
+421 AILGTSTRISRFNI
-435 IAAIRDLPTTPGR
+435 IAAIRDLPSAPGR
-448 EPRRRLLVVF
+448 GPRRRLLVVCS
-458 TALAVL
+458 ALSVLFAV
-464 CALVAV
+464 AAV
-470 PAVARSQPDATYLMP
+470 PAVARSQADATYLMP
-485 ALALAFATPLLLRVL
+485 ALALAFATPALLRVMS
-500 PRHAATTLVAGT
+500 RQAATTLVAGS

-521 VVRPRIFDT
+521 VLRPRIFDA
-530 PSMSVYVVQ
+530 PSMSVYVIQ

-555 KTLVRP
+555 KTLLRPVR
-561 ARRFLERPSE
+561 RLLERPSE

-608 QISGILR
+608 EISGILR

-633 DYNPQVAGERLIAE
+633 DYNPQVAGDRLVAG
-647 LRTGPSAAGIAKVT
+647 LRNGPSASGIDTVT
-661 PLLNATGRATDPGH
+661 PLLNGTGRATDPGH
-675 RSTQP
+675 RSTQL

-686 GVPEAAITG
+686 GVPNGAITG
-695 ITFRERLS
+695 ITFRERLP
-703 GLPNDPAVWNALA
+703 GLANDPAVWHALA
-716 TDPRYV
+716 ADPRYV
-722 VIDGFFG
+722 VIDAFFG

-752 GRSEQKVIAGVL
+752 GHSEQKIIAGVL

-784 MGERGMRE
+784 MGEQSMRN
-792 LFDDQAQNASALV
+792 LFGDQAQNASALV

-838 RDQFDSST
+838 RHQFDSST

-856 ALGLGIGITGLGV
+856 ALGLGVGITGLGV

-889 FRARTVQ
+889 FRARTVR

-905 VAVEGIVLGSLLGV
+905 VAAEGIVLGSLLGV

-924 MYANSAAFTGLEGG
+924 MYRNSAAFEGLEGG
-938 FPIEWTSIGGLA
+938 FPVEWAGILGLA
-950 AATFAASLL
+950 VATFVASLL

-966 RAASIR
+966 RAAAIR